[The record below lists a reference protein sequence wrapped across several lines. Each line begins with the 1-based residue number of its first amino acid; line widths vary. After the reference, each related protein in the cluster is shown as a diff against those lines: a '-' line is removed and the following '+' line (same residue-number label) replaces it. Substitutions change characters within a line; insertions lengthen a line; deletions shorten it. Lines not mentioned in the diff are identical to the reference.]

1 MLFEA
6 MDLGATFV
14 FAISGAT
21 SGVRRRLDLFG
32 VLVVAWA
39 AGVAGGI
46 ARDLLIGAVP
56 PAAIA
61 QWHYLAAT
69 IAAGLLGFFA
79 STLIARLKTPVL
91 LFDAAGLCLFSVTGT
106 EKALAWGLDPV
117 MAAVLGMIT
126 CIGGGVARDLLT
138 LQIPTVLR
146 AELYAVAALAG
157 AGSLSLGFAL
167 GLPHRPVA
175 LFAAG
180 LCLFLR
186 PCRFTGAGVCRSP
199 GGRQGS
205 FLKKLTNFRA
215 ATRVIRRRRP
225 CRSCG

>member
-1 MLFEA
+1 
-6 MDLGATFV
+6 
-14 FAISGAT
+14 
-21 SGVRRRLDLFG
+21 
-32 VLVVAWA
+32 
-39 AGVAGGI
+39 
-46 ARDLLIGAVP
+46 
-56 PAAIA
+56 
-61 QWHYLAAT
+61 
-69 IAAGLLGFFA
+69 
-79 STLIARLKTPVL
+79 
-91 LFDAAGLCLFSVTGT
+91 
-106 EKALAWGLDPV
+106 

-186 PCRFTGAGVCRSP
+186 LMSIYRGWRLPIARRT
-199 GGRQGS
+199 
-205 FLKKLTNFRA
+205 
-215 ATRVIRRRRP
+215 TRKFP
-225 CRSCG
+225 EETD

>member
-1 MLFEA
+1 MLFDA
-6 MDLGATFV
+6 FDLAATFV

-21 SGVRRRLDLFG
+21 QAVRKRLDLFG

-56 PAAIA
+56 PAAIVHWRYFA
-61 QWHYLAAT
+61 IT

-79 STLIARLKTPVL
+79 SGQIARLRRPVQ
-91 LFDAAGLCLFSVTGT
+91 LFDAAGLCLFAVTGT
-106 EKALAWGLDPV
+106 EKALAFGLNPFV
-117 MAAVLGMIT
+117 AAILGMIT

-138 LQIPTVLR
+138 LEVPTVLR

-157 AGSLSLGFAL
+157 AGSVAVGFVL
-167 GLPHRPVA
+167 GLPHLPVV
-175 LFAAG
+175 LFGAG

-186 PCRFTGAGVCRSP
+186 LMSLYRGWRLPVGKS
-199 GGRQGS
+199 
-205 FLKKLTNFRA
+205 LKETD
-215 ATRVIRRRRP
+215 
-225 CRSCG
+225 

>member
-1 MLFEA
+1 MLFDA
-6 MDLGATFV
+6 FDLAATFV

-21 SGVRRRLDLFG
+21 QAVRKRLDLFG

-61 QWHYLAAT
+61 HWRYFVVT

-79 STLIARLKTPVL
+79 AGPIARLRRPVQ
-91 LFDAAGLCLFSVTGT
+91 LFDAAGLCLFAVTGT
-106 EKALAWGLDPV
+106 EKALAFGLNPFV
-117 MAAVLGMIT
+117 AAILGMIT

-138 LQIPTVLR
+138 LEVPTVLR

-157 AGSLSLGFAL
+157 AGSVTAGYAL
-167 GLPHRPVA
+167 GLPHLPVV
-175 LFAAG
+175 LFGAG

-186 PCRFTGAGVCRSP
+186 LMSLYRGWRLPVGKS
-199 GGRQGS
+199 
-205 FLKKLTNFRA
+205 LKETD
-215 ATRVIRRRRP
+215 
-225 CRSCG
+225 

>member
-1 MLFEA
+1 MLFDA
-6 MDLGATFV
+6 MDFGATFV

-39 AGVAGGI
+39 AGLSGGI

-79 STLIARLKTPVL
+79 SGLIDRLRTPVL
-91 LFDAAGLCLFSVTGT
+91 LFDAGGLCLFSVVGT

-117 MAAVLGMIT
+117 MAAIMGMIT
-126 CIGGGVARDLLT
+126 CIGGGVVRDLLT
-138 LQIPTVLR
+138 LEVPIVLR
-146 AELYAVAALAG
+146 AELYAVAGLAG
-157 AGSLSLGFAL
+157 AGSISLGFVL
-167 GLPHRPVA
+167 GLPEWPVA
-175 LFAAG
+175 LF
-180 LCLFLR
+180 
-186 PCRFTGAGVCRSP
+186 GAG
-199 GGRQGS
+199 
-205 FLKKLTNFRA
+205 
-215 ATRVIRRRRP
+215 
-225 CRSCG
+225 

>member
-1 MLFEA
+1 MLFDA
-6 MDLGATFV
+6 FDLGATFV

-21 SGVRRRLDLFG
+21 QGVRKRLDLFG

-61 QWHYLAAT
+61 EWRYFAVT
-69 IAAGLLGFFA
+69 IAAGLVGFFA
-79 STLIARLKTPVL
+79 SDQIARLRTPVQ
-91 LFDAAGLCLFSVTGT
+91 LFDAAGLCLFAVTGT
-106 EKALAWGLDPV
+106 EKALAYGLNPFV
-117 MAAVLGMIT
+117 AAILGMIT

-138 LQIPTVLR
+138 REVPVVLR

-157 AGSLSLGFAL
+157 AGSFAIGHAL
-167 GLPHRPVA
+167 GLPTLPVA
-175 LFAAG
+175 LFGAA

-186 PCRFTGAGVCRSP
+186 LMSLYRGWRLPVGRPTGKSYKETDSV
-199 GGRQGS
+199 
-205 FLKKLTNFRA
+205 
-215 ATRVIRRRRP
+215 
-225 CRSCG
+225 